1 VKEPRV
7 AKPPAIHLGPEVITL
22 GECLVSFVA
31 GELGPL
37 TAAATFH
44 PHPAGAEANVAVG
57 LARLGRRV
65 AFIGRVGDDG
75 LGRRIVRALRG
86 EGVDISGLA
95 VDPAGPTGLM
105 VRDRRMLG
113 PAEVHY
119 ARTASAGSRLG
130 PGDIREAESRGV
142 FGAARWLH
150 LTGITPALSGSCRE
164 AVELAIM
171 VGRAAGLTVS
181 LDVNL
186 RRRLWTETEAAAVLG
201 DLASR
206 VDIVIADEDEAA
218 VVSGTPRSAGHE
230 ALAAALV
237 ALGPGL
243 AVLKLGDRG
252 GFAVERGATDG
263 VSVGSLPVATI
274 VDPVGAGDAF
284 CAGFIAA
291 RLDGLDLATALTWAN
306 ACGASAVA
314 AEGDQAGL
322 PTSAELVRLG
332 TRGGPDTLR

>member
-1 VKEPRV
+1 MP
-7 AKPPAIHLGPEVITL
+7 LGPEVVTL

-31 GELGPL
+31 GDLGPL
-37 TAAATFH
+37 TAATTFH

-57 LARLGRRV
+57 LARLGRSV

-75 LGRRIVRALRG
+75 LGRRIARALRG
-86 EGVDISGLA
+86 EGVDVSALV
-95 VDPAGPTGLM
+95 VDEDGPTGLM
-105 VRDRRMLG
+105 VRDRRSLG

-130 PGDIREAESRGV
+130 PGDVQQAESRGI
-142 FGAARWLH
+142 FDAAVWLH
-150 LTGITPALSGSCRE
+150 LTGITPALSASCRE
-164 AVELAIM
+164 AVELA
-171 VGRAAGLTVS
+171 VSVSRAAGLTIS

-186 RRRLWTETEAAAVLG
+186 RRRLWTEAQAATVLG

-206 VDIVIADEDEAA
+206 VDIVIADTDEAA
-218 VVSGTPRSAGHE
+218 VVTGTPRSAGHE

-252 GFAVERGATDG
+252 GFAFERDAKKG

-284 CAGFIAA
+284 CAGFIAG
-291 RLDGLDLATALTWAN
+291 RLAGLDLATALAWAN

-314 AEGDQAGL
+314 AEGDQSGL
-322 PTSAELVRLG
+322 PTSAELARLG
-332 TRGGPDTLR
+332 TQGGPDTLR